1 MLDDKFLRLRKTDLK
16 QSKLR
21 IEKELEKFTKT
32 KGRGRKAIFPEIG
45 DKEDESAQEVEMY
58 ESALS
63 IEKSL
68 NQRLKDIDQAL
79 EKIEKGI
86 YGKCEICGE
95 EIEKERLEAYPGA
108 KACLKCSQKQN
119 LSK

>member
-1 MLDDKFLRLRKTDLK
+1 MLDEKFLKARKADLK

-32 KGRGRKAIFPEIG
+32 QGKTRKTVFPEIG

-68 NQRLKDIDQAL
+68 NQRLKDIENAL
-79 EKIEKGI
+79 DKIEKGN
-86 YGKCEICGE
+86 YGKCEICGR
-95 EIEKERLEAYPGA
+95 EIDKERLEAYPGA
-108 KACLKCSQKQN
+108 RSCLKCSQK
-119 LSK
+119 